1 MEHKE
6 YNNAVNSIYPFVNSY
21 THKDTKVSP
30 KELSLMIKRFHELSK
45 VYESKLEKN
54 DYKHVKNIFIRLMK
68 FTRKIFKIASRRND
82 IDISLGFS
90 TTFQELAEIIM
101 FTSAVNLGIFLS
113 SYNLS
118 SKKILILGGLLGLLL
133 HFSQSIFNLIKNSY
147 INISKINMVGENVFS
162 KYRYIQKVYNV
173 KDVLKND
180 EDFLL
185 EEILLHGKNKNSDFR
200 RIIDA
205 IIYYKVEIYDND
217 IDLLYQSGASKEII
231 SEVES
236 FVDTVVNVFIVALV
250 SVENRDPLPGD
261 KNLLRYL
268 SDPMKIGQIIG
279 YVLLN
284 TLSFNLLTSY
294 FSSDAYLL
302 FFLNLSVGLIVILV
316 LYIIQKLLRKR
327 MNDSI
332 PR

>member
-30 KELSLMIKRFHELSK
+30 KELSLMIKRFQELSRVYSSK
-45 VYESKLEKN
+45 VEKN
-54 DYKHVKNIFIRLMK
+54 DYILVKNVFVRLIG
-68 FTRKIFKIASRRND
+68 FTKKIFKIASRRND

-90 TTFQELAEIIM
+90 STFQELAEIIM

-113 SYNLS
+113 MYNLS
-118 SKKILILGGLLGLLL
+118 SRGILILGGLLGLLL

-147 INISKINMVGENVFS
+147 INISKVNMVGENVFS

-173 KDVLKND
+173 EDVLKND

-185 EEILLHGKNKNSDFR
+185 EEILLHGKDKKADFR

-205 IIYYKVEIYDND
+205 IVYYKIEIYDKD

-231 SEVES
+231 SEIES
-236 FVDTVVNVFIVALV
+236 FVDTVVSVFLVALV

-268 SDPMKIGQIIG
+268 SDPMKIAQVIG

-284 TLSFNLLTSY
+284 TLSFSLLTSY
-294 FSSDAYLL
+294 FTSDMYLL
-302 FFLNLSVGLIVILV
+302 FFLNISSGLIIVLV
-316 LYIIQKLLRKR
+316 LYIIQKLLRKKLR
-327 MNDSI
+327 DSI